1 MVLQKKLEFTKSDL
15 RTDVA
20 CNGKIKEEKQK
31 SSRFAGGCLPKI
43 HAGEVE
49 RTCVNIISK

>member
-1 MVLQKKLEFTKSDL
+1 MRENKRQPPASD
-15 RTDVA
+15 
-20 CNGKIKEEKQK
+20 
-31 SSRFAGGCLPKI
+31 CLPKI